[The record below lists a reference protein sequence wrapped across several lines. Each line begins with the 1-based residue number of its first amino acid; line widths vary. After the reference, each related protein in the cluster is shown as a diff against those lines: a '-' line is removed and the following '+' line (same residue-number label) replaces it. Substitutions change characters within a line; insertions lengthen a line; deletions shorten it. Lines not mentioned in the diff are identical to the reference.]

1 MKIRSLVQENE
12 GLGRRLQEI
21 TSMNRKIGEYDNKI
35 ALLSQEIERLN
46 GLLRVKVEDI
56 SNLEKKCLAYELE
69 LNGYQRKVADYESNF
84 TKEVQF
90 KNSLAKEN

>member
-1 MKIRSLVQENE
+1 MKIRSLIQENE

-21 TSMNRKIGEYDNKI
+21 TSMNRKIAEYDNKI

-56 SNLEKKCLAYELE
+56 SNL
-69 LNGYQRKVADYESNF
+69 
-84 TKEVQF
+84 
-90 KNSLAKEN
+90 